1 MTLGSDDDNDDDDD
15 GKYQAPCLFGQQL
28 SGALLGSIFGYG
40 SDILFDSIL
49 LSSISIGIGLGF
61 GTLASAVAQPNQ
73 INMKEFI
80 LLTSLESF
88 FCYLVFNIISID
100 LFHIIIVSVI
110 VSVSSTSIKSYY
122 DLMLSSK
129 KRRKDYI
136 SNV

>member
-1 MTLGSDDDNDDDDD
+1 MTLGSDDDDDDDD

-49 LSSISIGIGLGF
+49 LSSIFIGIGLGF

-73 INMKEFI
+73 INMKEFV

>member
-1 MTLGSDDDNDDDDD
+1 MTLGSDDDDDDDD

-49 LSSISIGIGLGF
+49 LSSIFIGIGLGF

-73 INMKEFI
+73 INMKEFV

-100 LFHIIIVSVI
+100 LFHIILVSVI

>member
-49 LSSISIGIGLGF
+49 LSSIFIGIGLGF

-73 INMKEFI
+73 IYMKEFV

-136 SNV
+136 NNV

>member
-1 MTLGSDDDNDDDDD
+1 MTLGSDDDDDDDD

-49 LSSISIGIGLGF
+49 LSSIFIGIGLGF

-73 INMKEFI
+73 INIKEFI

-129 KRRKDYI
+129 NRRKDYI
-136 SNV
+136 SYV

>member
-1 MTLGSDDDNDDDDD
+1 MTLGSDDYNDDDDD

-28 SGALLGSIFGYG
+28 SGTLLGSIFGYG

-49 LSSISIGIGLGF
+49 LSSIFIGIGLGF

-73 INMKEFI
+73 INIKEFV

-100 LFHIIIVSVI
+100 LFHIIIVSII

>member
-1 MTLGSDDDNDDDDD
+1 MTLGSDDDDDDDD

-49 LSSISIGIGLGF
+49 LSSIFIGIGLGF

-73 INMKEFI
+73 INIKEFI

>member
-1 MTLGSDDDNDDDDD
+1 MTLGSDDDDDDDD

-49 LSSISIGIGLGF
+49 LSSIFIGIGLGF

-73 INMKEFI
+73 INMKEFV

-100 LFHIIIVSVI
+100 LFHIIIVSII